1 MTKSQTQRTQ
11 SNVCLFCNDELQTPS
26 FCKFCGFKFCSEHMP
41 TENHQCIKTRY
52 IEYVKKSDQQP
63 NISNGRFRVVC
74 NTCGYSSKKPTSIEY
89 AGEELIQHM
98 QMVGCPQ
105 NIFLEEIQSEIN
117 SNNIDSDSK
126 NESSI
131 PKEPQKNS
139 VLTPSISND
148 SSIVEQ
154 ILKLASFK
162 EKGMIS
168 AEEFEFIKKELIKK
182 LK

>member
-1 MTKSQTQRTQ
+1 
-11 SNVCLFCNDELQTPS
+11 
-26 FCKFCGFKFCSEHMP
+26 MP

-74 NTCGYSSKKPTSIEY
+74 NTCSYVSKKPTSIEY

-105 NIFLEEIQSEIN
+105 NIFLEEVTSQTQLEKNTDNDSTNEQPSPEKPPIKSESATN
-117 SNNIDSDSK
+117 TS
-126 NESSI
+126 NESS
-131 PKEPQKNS
+131 
-139 VLTPSISND
+139 V
-148 SSIVEQ
+148 VEQ